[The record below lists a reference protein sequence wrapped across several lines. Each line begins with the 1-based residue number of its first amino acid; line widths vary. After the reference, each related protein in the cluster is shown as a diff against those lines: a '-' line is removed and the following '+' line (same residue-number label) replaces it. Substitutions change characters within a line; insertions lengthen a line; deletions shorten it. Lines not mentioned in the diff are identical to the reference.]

1 MSPPERLRSR
11 LERCWFCDER
21 ILPDD
26 SKRALPGYDLT
37 VHARCYKAATE
48 PGAPSDPT
56 AAA

>member
-26 SKRALPGYDLT
+26 SKRALPGYNLT
-37 VHARCYKAATE
+37 VHTRCYKAATE

-56 AAA
+56 AA

>member
-1 MSPPERLRSR
+1 MSSAAERPRSR
-11 LERCWFCDER
+11 LERCWFCHTR

-56 AAA
+56 AA

>member
-26 SKRALPGYDLT
+26 PTRALPGYDLT

-48 PGAPSDPT
+48 PAAPSGPT
-56 AAA
+56 AA

>member
-11 LERCWFCDER
+11 LERCCFCDER

-26 SKRALPGYDLT
+26 STRALPGYHLT

-48 PGAPSDPT
+48 PAAPSDPT
-56 AAA
+56 AA